1 MKVHLHYE
9 PLKLISACAKIRQEY
24 QNKYNYE
31 SPPTGHLES
40 LLEEIA
46 NLNLAGLADYAAM
59 LKEYDIKYLAWHLP
73 KEENLILNTKILRI
87 LSSRMSK
94 DVFDVYFSSWQ
105 KFYKVLSNHLGTK
118 NLFILANQGAFLPE
132 DVYTSEVR
140 NQMLLYPAEELLAT
154 YISNKADQL
163 NDNYTDV
170 LSAVFLISPSGVLG
184 INVLKKIYLVC
195 SEKHLL
201 KASDLELCNI
211 ANAYTIEDE
220 VKFFVNFVAKVHPNH
235 YRNYLR
241 LADLARTFFNKG
253 KYRIDNFETTVRIRF
268 QMWFRL
274 LDLDKYFGEDSSGKQ
289 GQSRIMRFVLKRN
302 TNSTW

>member
-1 MKVHLHYE
+1 MKVHIHYE

-140 NQMLLYPAEELLAT
+140 NQMLLYTARVGS
-154 YISNKADQL
+154 IS
-163 NDNYTDV
+163 
-170 LSAVFLISPSGVLG
+170 I
-184 INVLKKIYLVC
+184 
-195 SEKHLL
+195 
-201 KASDLELCNI
+201 
-211 ANAYTIEDE
+211 
-220 VKFFVNFVAKVHPNH
+220 
-235 YRNYLR
+235 
-241 LADLARTFFNKG
+241 
-253 KYRIDNFETTVRIRF
+253 
-268 QMWFRL
+268 
-274 LDLDKYFGEDSSGKQ
+274 
-289 GQSRIMRFVLKRN
+289 
-302 TNSTW
+302 